1 MKYICIVLVLLIFGA
16 CGTGKQSKSMI
27 KSTLVSNQLPAL
39 IIYKTKK
46 DYSNLVPVILSS
58 DKKQIIAYP
67 HPIDV
72 INDSSCNYP
81 TSLFNGYWIDNIGIT
96 VNTGFIN
103 ISLED
108 YSKLN
113 EPPSINY
120 MMSKIVDE
128 SPFLEIWNCGYGIE
142 LNISELNMIIL
153 TENLEDHF
161 KRIH

>member
-1 MKYICIVLVLLIFGA
+1 MRYICIVLVLLIFGA
-16 CGTGKQSKSMI
+16 CGTGKQNKLSV
-27 KSTLVSNQLPAL
+27 KSTMISNQLPAL

-58 DKKQIIAYP
+58 DKKQIIGYP

-72 INDSSCNYP
+72 INDSSYNYP

-96 VNTGFIN
+96 ENTGFIN

-108 YSKLN
+108 YSKKN
-113 EPPSINY
+113 EPPS
-120 MMSKIVDE
+120 VDE
-128 SPFLEIWNCGYGIE
+128 MMAKLVDVAPFLEIWNCGYGIE
-142 LNISELNMIIL
+142 LNISELNMTIL

-161 KRIH
+161 KRIY

>member
-1 MKYICIVLVLLIFGA
+1 MRSINVVLALLIFAA
-16 CGTGKQSKSMI
+16 CGTRKQNKPMFKDTTMSS
-27 KSTLVSNQLPAL
+27 QLPAL

-58 DKKQIIAYP
+58 DKKQIIGYP
-67 HPIDV
+67 DPIDV
-72 INDSSCNYP
+72 KNDSSYNYP

-103 ISLED
+103 INLED
-108 YSKLN
+108 YSKLK
-113 EPPSINY
+113 EPPSIKE
-120 MMSKIVDE
+120 MTSKLVE
-128 SPFLEIWNCGYGIE
+128 VEPFLEIWNCGYGIE
-142 LNISELNMIIL
+142 LNIPELNRIIL